1 MNALHVCVIIPV
13 FNAAPYL
20 PEALA
25 SVMIQTHPNWT
36 MIVLDDGSTDESLEI
51 ARRFAAADPRITVR
65 HDGQNRGLVARLN
78 QMVDLTD
85 APLIARMDADDIM
98 HPQRLA
104 TQAQAFERQPDLD
117 VLGSAAYALDQASQP
132 YGFKEAL
139 AIPETT
145 AGFLTGAPL
154 IHPSVMLR
162 REWLAAHPYDPQYER
177 AEDFAL
183 WWTTHRNS
191 RLANLPE
198 PLLFY
203 RERGL
208 PYRGKYRRTS
218 EAKRRLMRQIGR
230 QPAWRR
236 LSRRVIA
243 ASYLKDF
250 IYDLASW
257 TKLES
262 RLIERRSRPMSA
274 AQALDAHTALAAV
287 HRQVKVVGSAR

>member
-1 MNALHVCVIIPV
+1 MNALHVCVIVPV

-25 SVMIQTHPNWT
+25 SVMLQTYPNWS
-36 MIVLDDGSTDESLEI
+36 MIVLDDGSTDDSLEI
-51 ARRFAAADPRITVR
+51 ARRFAAVDARITVR
-65 HDGQNRGLVARLN
+65 HDSLNRGLVARLN

-98 HPQRLA
+98 HPERLA
-104 TQAQAFERQPDLD
+104 RQVQAFERHPALD
-117 VLGSAAYALDQASQP
+117 ALGSSAYALDHASRP
-132 YGFKEAL
+132 YGFKEAPVV
-139 AIPETT
+139 PEAS
-145 AGFLTGAPL
+145 AGFLAGSPL

-162 REWLAAHPYDPQYER
+162 REWLAAHPYDPRYER

-183 WWTTHRNS
+183 WWTTHRTS

-198 PLLFY
+198 ALLFY

-218 EAKRRLMRQIGR
+218 QAKRRLMRQIGR

-236 LSRRVIA
+236 LTRRVIA
-243 ASYLKDF
+243 ASYLKDLL
-250 IYDLASW
+250 YDLAFW
-257 TKLES
+257 TKLED
-262 RLIERRSRPMSA
+262 RLIERRSRPLSA

-287 HRQVKVVGSAR
+287 HRQLDAVRNAP